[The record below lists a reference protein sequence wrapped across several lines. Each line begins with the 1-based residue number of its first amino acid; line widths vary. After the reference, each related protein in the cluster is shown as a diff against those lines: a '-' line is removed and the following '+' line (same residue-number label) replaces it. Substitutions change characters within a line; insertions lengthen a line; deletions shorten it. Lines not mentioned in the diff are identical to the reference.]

1 MYLTADTALLNCQR
15 QNAVRK
21 GLCSDA
27 RRAATSQMAVDG
39 RIALF
44 ETIMAPADLALTF
57 GPNLGHD
64 ALVLQGQ
71 TVAAR
76 SSAILGTTAGS
87 VAAPTA
93 TAQSS
98 ISSAPKVVSLNGLPS
113 QVNGCAWVAPPP
125 RLVEPDP
132 IPTMPLRAPV
142 VVQTPLGPASMP
154 PPTMPGAPTWLNL
167 CWAIRNGA
175 ADVSQFAPD
184 ELFQLEYKC
193 AQLGY
198 PGSCP
203 PPPNTQAYLD
213 SMRRNKTP
221 FPHIQITTDLLNSIP
236 QAPPLT
242 GVACPENYKMGGLS
256 GIAPM
261 WADALVMN
269 QSDTSVSPTS
279 MSGWGWLALALA
291 AGGAVALSRRGR

>member
-1 MYLTADTALLNCQR
+1 MYIASDTALLNCQR
-15 QNAVRK
+15 QNAVRN
-21 GLCSDA
+21 GACSDA
-27 RRAATSQMAVDG
+27 RRAAASQMAVDG

-44 ETIMAPADLALTF
+44 DTIMAPADLAITF

-64 ALVLQGQ
+64 ALVLQNQ

-76 SSAILGTTAGS
+76 ASAMLGTADAVGVPTPTGS
-87 VAAPTA
+87 GSLST
-93 TAQSS
+93 
-98 ISSAPKVVSLNGLPS
+98 PKSVSLNGLPS

-125 RLVEPDP
+125 RLVDADP

-142 VVQTPLGPASMP
+142 TVQTPIGPASFP
-154 PPTMPGAPTWLNL
+154 PPTMPGTPTWLNL

-175 ADVSQFAPD
+175 ADVSQFDPA

-256 GIAPM
+256 GVAPT
-261 WADALVMN
+261 WADALVMD
-269 QSDTSVSPTS
+269 QSGANVDNTSS